1 MDNNKIVEIVVSSI
15 ATVGLLGFL
24 YTVIKKDR
32 PKYQYRATPENM
44 EEDSNGYTPYNP
56 NFGRGGKTKRKKKQS
71 KKNK

>member
-1 MDNNKIVEIVVSSI
+1 MDNKILEIVVSTT
-15 ATVGLLGFL
+15 ATAGLLGFL
-24 YTVIKKDR
+24 YTVIKTDNR
-32 PKYQYRATPENM
+32 PKYQYRAIPENM

>member
-1 MDNNKIVEIVVSSI
+1 MDNKIVEIVVSSI

-24 YTVIKKDR
+24 YTFIKKDR
-32 PKYQYRATPENM
+32 PKYQYTAIPENM
-44 EEDSNGYTPYNP
+44 EEDSNGYSPYNP